1 MKIIDLFLKK
11 QKIENM
17 NNFLVDTTKGMIKY
31 EAEIRVRMERYFEEQ
46 IPLNEMTKKKITSTN
61 ELKDMHSN
69 NIPFNIYNSM
79 GRK

>member
-1 MKIIDLFLKK
+1 MKIIDLFLKN
-11 QKIENM
+11 QKTENM

-79 GRK
+79 G

>member
-79 GRK
+79 G